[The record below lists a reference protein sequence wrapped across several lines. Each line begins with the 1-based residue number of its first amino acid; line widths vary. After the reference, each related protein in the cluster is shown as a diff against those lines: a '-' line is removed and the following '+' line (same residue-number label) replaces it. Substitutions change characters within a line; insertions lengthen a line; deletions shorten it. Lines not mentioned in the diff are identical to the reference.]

1 MLCLFIQMEMVDLS
15 QSKAIPNVFQ
25 LQLKRDSFFFFFE
38 SDGFVFAFTSCVFL
52 C

>member
-25 LQLKRDSFFFFFE
+25 LQLKRDSFFFE